1 VGECGGSRK
10 AGGAGGGGSFKKRF
24 KKGASGEVEAEEAA
38 PEINIG
44 ARWLTKLYSLA
55 STASLSVSPSASQ
68 GAFATQ
74 MVVCF
79 GITTRLRL
87 SEWNMN

>member
-10 AGGAGGGGSFKKRF
+10 AGGAGGGGALKSGL

-38 PEINIG
+38 EINIG

-55 STASLSVSPSASQ
+55 STASLSLPRRRKGLSRPKWW
-68 GAFATQ
+68 FA
-74 MVVCF
+74 
-79 GITTRLRL
+79 L
-87 SEWNMN
+87 E

>member
-1 VGECGGSRK
+1 VWGEQEGRGGR
-10 AGGAGGGGSFKKRF
+10 GWGSFKKRF

>member
-1 VGECGGSRK
+1 MWGEQEGRGGR
-10 AGGAGGGGSFKKRF
+10 GWGSFKKRF

-55 STASLSVSPSASQ
+55 STASLSLSLPRRRKGLSRPKWW
-68 GAFATQ
+68 FA
-74 MVVCF
+74 
-79 GITTRLRL
+79 L
-87 SEWNMN
+87 E